1 MDVRGRVQL
10 HSAAVSAGEVWRR
23 GRAPGENARSAG
35 PPAVAAMR
43 HSPFIGFALRHLA
56 AALVLAFAGAA
67 LAAPPIVLRFSH
79 VVAVDTPKG
88 QAAEFFKRRAE
99 ELTGGRVR
107 VEVFPNSTLYKDR
120 EEIEALQLGAV
131 QMLAPSLSKFG
142 PLGVREFEVFDLP
155 FIFADQAALRKVT
168 QGPVGKALLQ
178 KLEARGIVG
187 LAYWDNG
194 FKCFSARR
202 PLRMPA
208 DFRGLRVRIQPSV
221 VLDAQMR
228 ALGALPQVMAFS
240 DVYPALKAGVVDG
253 AENPISNLYTQRM
266 HEVQRYLTLTNHGY
280 LGYATIVNK
289 RFWDG
294 LPGDVREKLSRAMA
308 EATEYAN
315 RIAREKNEE
324 DLERVKAAGTTE
336 VHVPTPAERLA
347 LEKALAPVHA
357 QMADRIGRDLIRA
370 IYRATGFDPDRL

>member
-1 MDVRGRVQL
+1 
-10 HSAAVSAGEVWRR
+10 
-23 GRAPGENARSAG
+23 
-35 PPAVAAMR
+35 MR
-43 HSPFIGFALRHLA
+43 HPPFNRLVPRCLA
-56 AALVLAFAGAA
+56 AGALLAFAGAA

-99 ELTGGRVR
+99 ELTRGRVR

-168 QGPVGKALLQ
+168 QGPVGKALLE
-178 KLEARGIVG
+178 KLEAKGIVG

-202 PLRMPA
+202 PLRTPA
-208 DFRGLRVRIQPSV
+208 DFRGLRMRIQPSV

-240 DVYPALKAGVVDG
+240 DVYPALRAGVVDG
-253 AENPISNLYTQRM
+253 TENPISNLWTQRM
-266 HEVQRYLTLTNHGY
+266 HEVQRHLTLSNHGY

-294 LPGDVREKLSRAMA
+294 
-308 EATEYAN
+308 
-315 RIAREKNEE
+315 
-324 DLERVKAAGTTE
+324 
-336 VHVPTPAERLA
+336 
-347 LEKALAPVHA
+347 
-357 QMADRIGRDLIRA
+357 
-370 IYRATGFDPDRL
+370 